1 MFSLAY
7 DKGHKVLQA
16 RFEGVL
22 SSQDIEELDRAV
34 IAFTAREGPTHGL
47 VDFSAVELV
56 AMPASMLTQRSQQP
70 PFSPGHK
77 RVFVVPGSAGHDFAR
92 TFASQQAA
100 IGGGGVDIV
109 STLEEAYRLLRL
121 PREPHFEPV
130 A

>member
-1 MFSLAY
+1 MFTLAFNRR
-7 DKGHKVLQA
+7 HNVLRA
-16 RFEGVL
+16 RFTGVL
-22 SSQDIEELDRAV
+22 SSQDVAELDEAV
-34 IAFTAREGPTHGL
+34 IAFTAREGPSHGL
-47 VDFSAVELV
+47 IDFSELEAVSVPTSRL
-56 AMPASMLTQRSQQP
+56 LQRAQQP

-109 STLEEAYRLLRL
+109 STLEEAYRLLCL